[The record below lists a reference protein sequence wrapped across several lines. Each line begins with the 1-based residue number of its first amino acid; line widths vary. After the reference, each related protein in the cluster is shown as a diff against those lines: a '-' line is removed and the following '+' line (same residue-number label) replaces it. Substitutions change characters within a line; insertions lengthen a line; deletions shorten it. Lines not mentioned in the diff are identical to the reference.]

1 MTTDTHSVPLNFEQ
15 ALAAT
20 VHSESPQTF
29 INLVLGDCR
38 DTIPDI
44 KPESIHLVV
53 TDPPYYLDGL
63 DTDWRKGTGET
74 PRATGAV
81 GGLPVG
87 MKFDPKQGRNLQAF
101 MERVGLSLMDAMAPG
116 GFAVVFS
123 QPRLAHRMAVGLE
136 DAGFEIRD
144 LCAWHYTQR
153 AQFKAFSMDHFI
165 DRMDKTATEK
175 RQLKRQL
182 RGRKTPQLRPQF
194 EAMVLAQKP
203 RKGTFVGNYL
213 AYQTGLIDAGA
224 TLDGKAPST
233 VMTVE
238 KPAKGNGND
247 HLTVKPVLLVEHL
260 IRLFSEPGQVV
271 LDPFLGSGTTAV
283 AALRTG
289 RACIGIEIN
298 PDYMAIAKRRLQ
310 EAQ

>member
-1 MTTDTHSVPLNFEQ
+1 MIALPQIDAGSV
-15 ALAAT
+15 
-20 VHSESPQTF
+20 
-29 INLVLGDCR
+29 
-38 DTIPDI
+38 
-44 KPESIHLVV
+44 HLVV

-74 PRATGAV
+74 PRGTGSV

-87 MKFDPKQGRNLQAF
+87 MKFDPQQGRALQSFIEQAG
-101 MERVGLSLMDAMAPG
+101 VLMLDALAPG

-123 QPRLAHRMAVGLE
+123 QPRLAHRMAIGLE

-144 LCAWHYTQR
+144 LFAWHFTKC
-153 AQFKAFSMDHFI
+153 AQFKAFGMDHFI
-165 DRMDKTATEK
+165 DRMDKTVTEK
-175 RQLKRQL
+175 KWLKRQL
-182 RGRKTPQLRPQF
+182 HGRKTPQLCPQF

-203 RKGTFVGNYL
+203 RQGRFVDNCL
-213 AYQTGLIDAGA
+213 AYGVGLIDAGA
-224 TLDGKAPST
+224 TLDGKVPST
-233 VMTVE
+233 VMMVE
-238 KPAKGNGND
+238 KPPKSDGNG
-247 HLTVKPVLLVEHL
+247 HPTVKPVRLVEHL

-298 PDYMAIAKRRLQ
+298 PDYIAIAEQRLQ